1 MAYQIKAYG
10 KLVYAD
16 ILKIQNSG
24 KKPVKILHLASI
36 LYIPESHAVD
46 RPLPGEFYDNK
57 VVSELHFGAICH
69 FGAGRFHSGAGRDF
83 HFGKDI
89 LGNSL
94 LFRTKFFLQ
103 IVIAPKCLLK
113 PSKMSFNQIGILYD
127 KRWGLLNE
135 AVCSK

>member
-16 ILKIQNSG
+16 ILKKQNSG
-24 KKPVKILHLASI
+24 KKTIKILHLASI

-69 FGAGRFHSGAGRDF
+69 FGAGRFHSATGRDF

-103 IVIAPKCLLK
+103 IVIAPQCLLK

>member
-24 KKPVKILHLASI
+24 KKTIKILHLASI

-46 RPLPGEFYDNK
+46 RPLSGEFYDNK

-69 FGAGRFHSGAGRDF
+69 FGCPFAPVCVAKLAFSMRVSV
-83 HFGKDI
+83 KKT
-89 LGNSL
+89 
-94 LFRTKFFLQ
+94 TKR
-103 IVIAPKCLLK
+103 PPRPHK
-113 PSKMSFNQIGILYD
+113 
-127 KRWGLLNE
+127 
-135 AVCSK
+135 